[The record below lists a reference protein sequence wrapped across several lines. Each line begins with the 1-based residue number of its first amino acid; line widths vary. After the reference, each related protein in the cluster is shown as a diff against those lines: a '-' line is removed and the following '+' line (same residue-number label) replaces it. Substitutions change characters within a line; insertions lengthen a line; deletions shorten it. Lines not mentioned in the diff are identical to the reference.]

1 MQTTE
6 VRFEGESVR
15 EFLKGFRS
23 EATRESYT
31 KKLRY
36 FLEYVGVGPDELLE
50 RTKRDP
56 RWAEHLII
64 DYVEARRNQVSGS
77 TISQVRD
84 ALKHFYAMNDFEN
97 GINWSKITRMM
108 PWARKIGS
116 DRAPTM
122 EEVRKIVDNADLRMK
137 CIILLLCSSGIRVG
151 AIDYLTWRDVEPII
165 EAGEVVSARLIVY
178 RGDSEEYQTF
188 ITPECYRALLDYR
201 RRREAIGEKVVP
213 TSPLIRDMW
222 DDERYRPHKNE
233 DPKVARPLNSKVVR
247 NLVRKLLWKLE
258 LRSPDGKHEFK
269 QVHGFRKFFK
279 TQSERVMKTIDV
291 EKLLG
296 HTENYYKPDKEY
308 LLQEYKRAVPF
319 LTISE
324 TVTLRDELKRKNE
337 DNYKK
342 VGELEQLNLGVQ
354 ERLAQMEGQIK
365 ELTEL
370 LARTQNRIS

>member
-201 RRREAIGEKVVP
+201 RRREAIVEKVVP

-308 LLQEYKRAVPF
+308 LLQEFKRAVPF

>member
-1 MQTTE
+1 MQKAE
-6 VRFEGESVR
+6 LRFEGESVR

-23 EATRESYT
+23 EATRESYS
-31 KKLRY
+31 KKLRH
-36 FLEYVGVGPDELLE
+36 FLEYVGMSPDEFLAKT
-50 RTKRDP
+50 RKDP
-56 RWAEHLII
+56 HWAEHMFI

-84 ALKHFYAMNDFEN
+84 ALKRFHAMNDFED

-108 PWARKIGS
+108 PRARKIGS

-122 EEVRKIVDNADLRMK
+122 EEVRKIVDNADHRMK

-151 AIDYLTWRDVEPII
+151 AIDYLTWRDVEPVT
-165 EAGEVVSARLIVY
+165 EAGETVAARLTVY
-178 RGDSEEYQTF
+178 RRDAEEYQTF

-258 LRSPDGKHEFK
+258 MRSPDGHHEFK

-279 TQSERVMKTIDV
+279 TQAERVMKTIDV

-296 HTENYYKPDKEY
+296 HTENYYKPGRDY
-308 LLQEYKRAVPF
+308 LLQEYRRAVPY
-319 LTISE
+319 LTINES
-324 TVTLRDELKRKNE
+324 VLLRDELKKKNE
-337 DNYKK
+337 ENYKK
-342 VGELEQLNLGVQ
+342 VGELEQINLGVQ

-370 LARTQNRIS
+370 LANRTTPS